1 MPLRHFVVTPPP
13 LAQRPCVE
21 PRAPETVLP
30 LRCTAASPSG
40 VTEFTPAA
48 PLVWGLLKG
57 THHVHFRVNEMRN
70 GMRLEDLITDFREML
85 PAQCA
90 TAQAIDQGEPWEQ
103 IALRAMEDGYIE
115 VVEQFDSFVEICLQR
130 EA

>member
-1 MPLRHFVVTPPP
+1 MTVNSR
-13 LAQRPCVE
+13 VE
-21 PRAPETVLP
+21 D
-30 LRCTAASPSG
+30 
-40 VTEFTPAA
+40 
-48 PLVWGLLKG
+48 
-57 THHVHFRVNEMRN
+57 MRN

-103 IALRAMEDGYIE
+103 VALRAMEDGYIE
-115 VVEQFDSFVEICLQR
+115 GVEQFDSFVEICLQR